1 MKISKFIERLNYIKE
16 RIGDVEVV
24 LSSDNEGN
32 SYGSTND
39 DWSFYWEE
47 EKQTNYVLVFP
58 NYEAMTP
65 EKCVEWE
72 EKVFPRTHK
81 LKGDK

>member
-1 MKISKFIERLNYIKE
+1 MKISNFIKRLNYIKE
-16 RIGDVEVV
+16 RVGDVEVV
-24 LSSDNEGN
+24 LSSDSEGN

-39 DWSFYWEE
+39 WSFGWEE

-58 NYEAMTP
+58 NYEGRTP
-65 EKCVEWE
+65 EECANWE

-81 LKGDK
+81 LKGSK